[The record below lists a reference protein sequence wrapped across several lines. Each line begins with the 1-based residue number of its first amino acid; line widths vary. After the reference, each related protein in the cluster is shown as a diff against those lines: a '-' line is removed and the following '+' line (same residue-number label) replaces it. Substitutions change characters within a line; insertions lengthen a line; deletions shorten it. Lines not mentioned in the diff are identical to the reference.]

1 MIKHTAL
8 LTAAALAVTACA
20 TAPYGGPPLRAATP
34 TPKAAQGM
42 PRVGTRTA
50 TGIAVGAGAGA
61 LLGYLTN
68 TNSGEQGRKNA
79 LIGAGIGAL
88 AGGVVGNYMDRQQA
102 QLQQQLAGSDVRVV
116 RQGENIVLQMPGDV
130 TFAFNDDRVQP
141 QFYPIL
147 DQVAS
152 TLNQYPQTLVDIV
165 GHADSVGADAYNQNL
180 SERRASSVAGYM
192 LSRQVLRDRP
202 VRGRPG
208 RARPD
213 RQQPNRPGPCAE
225 PARGDRAPSVP
236 RLSRSSARGG

>member
-20 TAPYGGPPLRAATP
+20 TAPYGGPPP
-34 TPKAAQGM
+34 PGGDPYAQGGSGM

-165 GHADSVGADAYNQNL
+165 GHADSVGADAYNQSL

-192 LSRQVLRDRP
+192 LTRQVLRDRLFVAGQGERAP
-202 VRGRPG
+202 IASNETDQG
-208 RARPD
+208 RALNRRVEIVLRPF
-213 RQQPNRPGPCAE
+213 
-225 PARGDRAPSVP
+225 RG
-236 RLSRSSARGG
+236 